1 MSRNS
6 LRLTRAQPRYMY
18 QAKELKREPHPARG
32 VRWQQ
37 GAVPFFFFSGQGALS
52 PPGLLVRLQRG
63 AKLLQIQPPVTV
75 EVER

>member
-32 VRWQQ
+32 
-37 GAVPFFFFSGQGALS
+37 GALAAGRSALFFLSGQGALS